1 MSDSSGFC
9 RLVKAYLTKLG
20 GCLHTSLELVK
31 RSIVMFQIDTFV
43 AATATG

>member
-1 MSDSSGFC
+1 MSDSSGIC
-9 RLVKAYLTKLG
+9 RLVIAYLTKLSG
-20 GCLHTSLELVK
+20 RLHTSLEIIE